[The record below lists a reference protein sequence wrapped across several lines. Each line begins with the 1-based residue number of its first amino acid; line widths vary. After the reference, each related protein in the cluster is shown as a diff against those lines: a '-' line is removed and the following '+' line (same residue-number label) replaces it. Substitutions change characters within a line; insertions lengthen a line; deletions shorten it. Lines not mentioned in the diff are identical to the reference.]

1 MAVKE
6 KAVKKPAKKTKIVE
20 PEEKT
25 TKKTKIAEAVGKT
38 VKKKSASQDGFQ
50 ILEGLDGIRHNP
62 TMYLGELGPAMAY
75 RCVKE
80 PVDNCYDE
88 YVAGRN
94 KLIEVILNYDTD
106 TIIVADQ
113 AGGIPTDFKK
123 LGNGDKIS
131 IMTAAFTR
139 THAGA
144 KFNDKA
150 YKTSAGT
157 HGIGMSAVVAVSD
170 SVRAWTTYKGK
181 LAYQKYGKG
190 KITSKGD
197 HPVAAK
203 AVDKDVM
210 SLLKDKLK
218 KYGTIVAISL
228 DQEIV
233 SEDSRRGK
241 ALPKNFRKAEPIA
254 NDVMNWLHNMAL
266 MNPGLEIRFST
277 IRDKKREDHTFIN
290 KKDLAFVPKHMCEQR
305 ELGTMGKPFTFKS
318 DYITCAIIWSDHTD
332 ADNFL
337 TFVNTSPT
345 ADGGWHVTG
354 FTAAISQAIK
364 KFLSDKKPAKKPA
377 KTSKTKSTA
386 AGYSG
391 ADLLVGLTG
400 MFDWRM
406 HGAQYTSQV
415 KDKLASKV
423 DKEVYDTLL
432 PELEKYFEANP
443 TVANNIV
450 KRAQAVNKGRA
461 ELAAVVKSMADV
473 KKKKNGSALPA
484 ALASAPKCKPHE
496 RELFIVEGDSAKGPS
511 VNARDVYNQE
521 VMAAGGKPLN
531 ALKAPLAKVLAHKEI
546 GNMLISLGADLKTLD
561 PKAENPIICVEKLRV
576 ANVIFL
582 VDPDPDGGHI
592 AVLFMAALWRL
603 MPDLFRQGRV
613 WCVQAPLFA
622 ALHGGKIYG
631 GMNFMEC
638 RVITPKSVKDKDI
651 VRIKG
656 WGEVNEDYVGPIAF
670 DPKQCKLIRVD
681 VLATVEHEKF
691 FRGVVAE
698 DAVHRRRLLGL
709 ED

>member
-1 MAVKE
+1 MATE
-6 KAVKKPAKKTKIVE
+6 KKAKKVEEKVTKKKPL
-20 PEEKT
+20 
-25 TKKTKIAEAVGKT
+25 AEAVEKT
-38 VKKKSASQDGFQ
+38 VKKKKSATQDGFQ
-50 ILEGLDGIRHNP
+50 IQEGLSGIRHSP
-62 TMYLGELGPAMAY
+62 GMYLGNLGADMAY
-75 RCVKE
+75 RCIKE

-88 YVAGRN
+88 AVAGRN
-94 KLIEVILNYDTD
+94 KVIEVILDYDND
-106 TIIVADQ
+106 TYIIADQ
-113 AGGIPTDFKK
+113 AGGIPTDFVK
-123 LGNGDKIS
+123 LENGDKIS
-131 IMTAAFTR
+131 IMTAAYTR

-157 HGIGMSAVVAVSD
+157 HGIGMSAVMAVSED
-170 SVRAWTTYKGK
+170 MRAWTTYKGK
-181 LAYQKYGKG
+181 LHFQRYGKG

-197 HPVAAK
+197 APLAVK

-210 SLLKDKLK
+210 PLLKDKLK
-218 KYGTIVAISL
+218 KYGTIVAIKL
-228 DQEIV
+228 DQDIV

-254 NDVMNWLHNMAL
+254 EQIQQWLHNMAML
-266 MNPGLEIRFST
+266 NPGLEIRYSI
-277 IRDKKREDHTFIN
+277 IRKKKREDHVFVN
-290 KKDLAFVPKHMCEQR
+290 KKDLAFVPKFMCDQR
-305 ELGTMGKPFTFKS
+305 ELSAQGKPFTFKT
-318 DYITCAIIWSDHTD
+318 DNITCAIVWSDHTD

-345 ADGGWHVTG
+345 ADGGWHVSG
-354 FTAAISQAIK
+354 FTAAISAAMK
-364 KFLSDKKPAKKPA
+364 KYMPAPKKG
-377 KTSKTKSTA
+377 SKGQGFT
-386 AGYSG
+386 G
-391 ADLLVGLTG
+391 ADLLTGLTG

-423 DKEVYDTLL
+423 DKEVYEALL
-432 PELEKYFEANP
+432 PELEKYFDANKS
-443 TVANNIV
+443 VAKNII
-450 KRAQAVNKGRA
+450 KRAQVLSKGRT

-484 ALASAPKCKPHE
+484 SLAAAMDCKPHE

-511 VNARDVYNQE
+511 VNARNIYNQE

-531 ALKAPLAKVLAHKEI
+531 ALTATLAKVLAHKEI
-546 GNMLISLGADLKTLD
+546 SNMLISLGADLKTLD
-561 PKAENPIICVEKLRV
+561 PKIENPIISVEKLRV
-576 ANVIFL
+576 ANIIFL

-613 WCVQAPLFA
+613 WCVQAPLYA
-622 ALHGGKIYG
+622 ALHNEKIYG
-631 GMNFMEC
+631 GMTFDEC
-638 RVITPKSVKDKDI
+638 RALAPKSVKNQEI

-656 WGEVNEDYVGPIAF
+656 WGEVDETYVGPIAF
-670 DPKQCKLIRVD
+670 DPKQRKLICVE
-681 VLATVEHEKF
+681 AFSTVEHEKF

>member
-1 MAVKE
+1 MAVAK
-6 KAVKKPAKKTKIVE
+6 KKPAKKELDTHQSKFVE
-20 PEEKT
+20 PKEKK
-25 TKKTKIAEAVGKT
+25 TKKTAVAEAVGKT
-38 VKKKSASQDGFQ
+38 IKKKSASQDGFQ
-50 ILEGLDGIRHNP
+50 ILEGLMGVRHNP
-62 TMYLGELGPAMAY
+62 TMYLGELGPSMAY
-75 RCVKE
+75 RCIKE
-80 PVDNCYDE
+80 AVDNAYDE
-88 YVAGRN
+88 HIAGRN
-94 KLIEVILNYDTD
+94 KVIEVIVDYDNGIY
-106 TIIVADQ
+106 IIADQ

-123 LGNGDKIS
+123 LENGDKIS
-131 IMTAAFTR
+131 IMTAAYTK

-157 HGIGMSAVVAVSD
+157 HGIGMAAVMAVCEEM
-170 SVRAWTTYKGK
+170 RAWTTYKGK
-181 LAYQKYGKG
+181 LHYQKYGKG
-190 KITSKGD
+190 KITSKGE
-197 HPVAAK
+197 HPLPVK
-203 AVDKDVM
+203 SVDKDVM
-210 SLLKDKLK
+210 PHLKDKMK
-218 KYGTIVAISL
+218 KYGTIVALKL
-228 DQEIV
+228 DQEVV

-241 ALPKNFRKAEPIA
+241 ALPKNFRVAEPVA
-254 NDVMNWLHNMAL
+254 ADVQSWLQNVAML
-266 MNPGLEIRFST
+266 NPGLEIRFAQ
-277 IRDKKREDHTFIN
+277 IRNKKREDHVFMN
-290 KKDLAFVPKHMCEQR
+290 KKDLAYVPKYMCDIR
-305 ELGTMGKPFTFKS
+305 ELSAQGKPFTFKT
-318 DYITCAIIWSDHTD
+318 DNITCAIVWSDHTD

-354 FTAAISQAIK
+354 FTAALSAALK
-364 KFLSDKKPAKKPA
+364 KFMPAPKKGQKGQGF
-377 KTSKTKSTA
+377 TGS
-386 AGYSG
+386 
-391 ADLLVGLTG
+391 DLLTGLTG

-423 DKEVYDTLL
+423 DKEVYDALL
-432 PELEKYFEANP
+432 PELEKYFDTNKS
-443 TVANNIV
+443 VGKNII
-450 KRAQAVNKGRA
+450 KRAQVLNKGRI

-484 ALASAPKCKPHE
+484 ALAAAPKCKPHE

-511 VNARDVYNQE
+511 VNSRDVYNQE
-521 VMAAGGKPLN
+521 VMAASGKPLN

-561 PKAENPIICVEKLRV
+561 PKAENPIISVEKLRV
-576 ANVIFL
+576 ANIIFL

-613 WCVQAPLFA
+613 WCVQAPLYA
-622 ALHGGKIYG
+622 ALHEKRIYG
-631 GMNFMEC
+631 AMTFADC
-638 RVITPKSVKDKDI
+638 RGLAPKAVKDKDI

-670 DPKQCKLIRVD
+670 DPKQRKLIRID
-681 VLATVEHEKF
+681 AFSSVEHEKF

>member
-1 MAVKE
+1 MATEKKVKAKKKPLTEAVE
-6 KAVKKPAKKTKIVE
+6 KATK
-20 PEEKT
+20 
-25 TKKTKIAEAVGKT
+25 
-38 VKKKSASQDGFQ
+38 KKKSAAQDGFQ
-50 ILEGLDGIRHNP
+50 IQEGLSGIRHSP
-62 TMYLGELGPAMAY
+62 GMYLGNLGADMAY
-75 RCVKE
+75 RCIKE

-88 YVAGRN
+88 AVAGRN
-94 KLIEVILNYDTD
+94 KVIEVVLDYDND
-106 TIIVADQ
+106 TYIIADQ
-113 AGGIPTDFKK
+113 AGGIPTDFVK
-123 LGNGDKIS
+123 LENGDKIS
-131 IMTAAFTR
+131 IMTAAYTR

-157 HGIGMSAVVAVSD
+157 HGIGMSAVMAVSED
-170 SVRAWTTYKGK
+170 MRAWTTYKGK
-181 LAYQKYGKG
+181 LHFQRYGKG

-197 HPVAAK
+197 APLAVK

-210 SLLKDKLK
+210 PLLKDKLK
-218 KYGTIVAISL
+218 KYGTIVAIKL

-241 ALPKNFRKAEPIA
+241 ALPKNFRKAEPLAEQIQQ
-254 NDVMNWLHNMAL
+254 WLHNMAML
-266 MNPGLEIRFST
+266 NPGLEIRYSI
-277 IRDKKREDHTFIN
+277 IRKKKREDHVFLN
-290 KKDLAFVPKHMCEQR
+290 KKDLAYVPKFMCDQR
-305 ELGTMGKPFTFKS
+305 ELNAQGKPFTFKT
-318 DYITCAIIWSDHTD
+318 DNITCAIVWSDHTD

-345 ADGGWHVTG
+345 ADGGWHVSG
-354 FTAAISQAIK
+354 FTAAISAAMK
-364 KFLSDKKPAKKPA
+364 KYMPAPKKN
-377 KTSKTKSTA
+377 SKGQGFT
-386 AGYSG
+386 G
-391 ADLLVGLTG
+391 ADLLTGLTG

-423 DKEVYDTLL
+423 DKEVYEALL
-432 PELEKYFEANP
+432 PELEKYFDANKS
-443 TVANNIV
+443 VAKNII
-450 KRAQAVNKGRA
+450 KRAQVLSKGRT

-484 ALASAPKCKPHE
+484 SLAAAMDCKPHE

-511 VNARDVYNQE
+511 VNARNIYNQE

-531 ALKAPLAKVLAHKEI
+531 ALTATLAKVLAHKEI
-546 GNMLISLGADLKTLD
+546 SNMLISLGADLKTLD
-561 PKAENPIICVEKLRV
+561 PKIENPIISVEKLRV
-576 ANVIFL
+576 ANIIFL

-613 WCVQAPLFA
+613 WCVQAPLYA
-622 ALHGGKIYG
+622 ALHKDKIYG
-631 GMNFMEC
+631 GMTFDEC
-638 RVITPKSVKDKDI
+638 RALAPKAVKNQEI

-656 WGEVNEDYVGPIAF
+656 WGEVDETYVGPIAF
-670 DPKQCKLIRVD
+670 DPKQRKLICVE
-681 VLATVEHEKF
+681 AFSTVEHERF

>member
-1 MAVKE
+1 MATEKKVKAKKKPLTEAVE
-6 KAVKKPAKKTKIVE
+6 KATK
-20 PEEKT
+20 
-25 TKKTKIAEAVGKT
+25 
-38 VKKKSASQDGFQ
+38 KKKSAAQDGFQ
-50 ILEGLDGIRHNP
+50 IQEGLSGIRHSP
-62 TMYLGELGPAMAY
+62 GMYLGNLGADMAY
-75 RCVKE
+75 RCIKE

-88 YVAGRN
+88 AVAGRN
-94 KLIEVILNYDTD
+94 KVIEVVLDYDND
-106 TIIVADQ
+106 TYIIADQ
-113 AGGIPTDFKK
+113 AGGIPTDFVK
-123 LGNGDKIS
+123 LENGDKIS
-131 IMTAAFTR
+131 IMTAAYTR

-157 HGIGMSAVVAVSD
+157 HGIGMSAVMAVSED
-170 SVRAWTTYKGK
+170 MRAWTTYKGK
-181 LAYQKYGKG
+181 LHFQRYGKG

-197 HPVAAK
+197 APLAVK

-210 SLLKDKLK
+210 PLLKDKLK
-218 KYGTIVAISL
+218 KYGTIVAIKL

-241 ALPKNFRKAEPIA
+241 ALPKNFRKAEPLAEQIQQ
-254 NDVMNWLHNMAL
+254 WLHNMAML
-266 MNPGLEIRFST
+266 NPGLEIRYSI
-277 IRDKKREDHTFIN
+277 IRKKKREDHVFLN
-290 KKDLAFVPKHMCEQR
+290 KKDLAYVPKFMCDQR
-305 ELGTMGKPFTFKS
+305 ELNAQGKPFTFKT
-318 DYITCAIIWSDHTD
+318 DNITCAIVWSDHTD

-345 ADGGWHVTG
+345 ADGGWHVSG
-354 FTAAISQAIK
+354 FTAAISAAMK
-364 KFLSDKKPAKKPA
+364 KYMPAPKKN
-377 KTSKTKSTA
+377 SKGQGFT
-386 AGYSG
+386 G
-391 ADLLVGLTG
+391 ADLLTGLTG

-423 DKEVYDTLL
+423 DKEVYEALL
-432 PELEKYFEANP
+432 PELEKYFDANKS
-443 TVANNIV
+443 VAKNII
-450 KRAQAVNKGRA
+450 KRAQVLSKGRT

-484 ALASAPKCKPHE
+484 SLAAAMDCKPHE

-511 VNARDVYNQE
+511 VNARNIYNQE

-531 ALKAPLAKVLAHKEI
+531 ALTATLAKVLAHKEI
-546 GNMLISLGADLKTLD
+546 SNMLISLGADLKTLD
-561 PKAENPIICVEKLRV
+561 PKIENPIISVEKLRV
-576 ANVIFL
+576 ANIIFL

-603 MPDLFRQGRV
+603 TPDLFRQGRV
-613 WCVQAPLFA
+613 WCVQAPLYA
-622 ALHGGKIYG
+622 ALHKDKIYG
-631 GMNFMEC
+631 GMTFDEC
-638 RVITPKSVKDKDI
+638 RALAPKAVKNQEI

-656 WGEVNEDYVGPIAF
+656 WGEVDETYVGPIAF
-670 DPKQCKLIRVD
+670 DPKQRKLICVE
-681 VLATVEHEKF
+681 AFSTVEHERF